1 MSNGC
6 PGKAEWLD
14 LLDGEATENRA
25 SVLRA
30 HAAECPACARE
41 LELQRQLIADLAAP
55 VPVAPGAVEA
65 ILSQLPTGTPVAR
78 PRNRRAWTVAG
89 GALVLAAAGILLIPR
104 LAPDRGTFSARGGDK
119 LSWVQKVGAEVFV
132 LGNTLVKLE
141 AGAQVTSGVALVASY
156 HNVNSTPAYLMV
168 FGRDAHGELHWV
180 YPGFEDAKSD
190 PESVRLLPLQTRQ
203 ALPDSVVLD
212 NLPAGTLELV
222 CLITREPLRVSR
234 IESLPSVERELS
246 NLRARF
252 VDARITS
259 LSLQVV
265 APPAA
270 TPPQA
275 QAPTPS
281 RARATPPAHTR
292 TNKPRSTRTEPA
304 ATEWM
309 QAVDPMPASKE
320 GL

>member
-1 MSNGC
+1 MNNAC

-30 HAAECPACARE
+30 HAAECPACGRE
-41 LELQRQLIADLAAP
+41 LELQRRLIADLAAP

-65 ILSQLPTGTPVAR
+65 ILNQLPSSTPVAR
-78 PRNRRAWTVAG
+78 PQRRRIWAATG
-89 GALVLAAAGILLIPR
+89 GAMLLAAAGVLLIPR
-104 LAPDRGTFSARGGDK
+104 LAPDRGTFSSRIGGDK
-119 LSWVQKVGAEVFV
+119 LSWGQKVGAEVFV
-132 LGNTLVKLE
+132 LGNSLAKLE
-141 AGAQVTSGVALVASY
+141 TGSQVTSGVALVASY
-156 HNVNSTPAYLMV
+156 HNVNDTPAYLMV
-168 FGRDAHGELHWV
+168 FGRDAQGELHWV

-234 IESLPSVERELS
+234 IESLPPAERKLS
-246 NLRARF
+246 ALRAKF
-252 VDARITS
+252 SDARITS

-265 APPAA
+265 APAPAA
-270 TPPQA
+270 PPPQA
-275 QAPTPS
+275 QAPAPTRP
-281 RARATPPAHTR
+281 TPPPRHR
-292 TNKPRSTRTEPA
+292 TGKPRSARAETSPDQ
-304 ATEWM
+304 WI